1 MGGWTHRAEPSDSGR
16 RCFPVLERNEPPRLP
31 LVAARSGAGREDDP
45 GACTVMVG
53 KGWPR
58 DADEAIIESR
68 SPRFKNIDS
77 RLPIIDK
84 GRSRPPSSVF
94 LRGRGRGPLDVLKGG
109 PMDTPEVEE
118 DLACRFLEGVPGR
131 GINAG
136 KSGAARRAGA
146 DFGGGEVMGRGQKSN
161 LTRSSSVFQ

>member
-1 MGGWTHRAEPSDSGR
+1 MIG
-16 RCFPVLERNEPPRLP
+16 N
-31 LVAARSGAGREDDP
+31 
-45 GACTVMVG
+45 
-53 KGWPR
+53 GWPR
-58 DADEAIIESR
+58 DADEAIMESR

-77 RLPIIDK
+77 RFPIIDM
-84 GRSRPPSSVF
+84 GRSRSPSSVF
-94 LRGRGRGPLDVLKGG
+94 LRGRGRGPRDVPAKDGFMG
-109 PMDTPEVEE
+109 TPEVEA

-136 KSGAARRAGA
+136 RGGAVRRVGA